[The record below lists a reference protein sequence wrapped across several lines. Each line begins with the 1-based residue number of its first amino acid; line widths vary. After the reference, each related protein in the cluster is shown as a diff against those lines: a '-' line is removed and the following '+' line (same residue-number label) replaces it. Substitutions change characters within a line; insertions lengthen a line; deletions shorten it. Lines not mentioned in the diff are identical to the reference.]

1 METSRLWPHSAI
13 RLVSA
18 TRNRNPLIRDQAR
31 LADSLGLSFVDSD
44 LLAQALRHRSA
55 GRVNN
60 ERLEFLG
67 DSILNLTISDC
78 LFRYKPDATEGA
90 LSRLRASVVRE
101 ETLARVARQIGLG
114 DYLVMGSGELKS
126 GGHRRDSI
134 LADALEAVI
143 GALYLDQG
151 FYPAHDWVLRL
162 FSDEIKSLPD
172 AQELKDAKTQLQEF
186 LQRDRLALPEY
197 QVLGQT
203 GEAHKQTF
211 EVACR
216 VKCSGEVFETRAS
229 GSSRRRAEQRAARH
243 MLRTL
248 RERREGKSITESQT

>member
-1 METSRLWPHSAI
+1 MREP
-13 RLVSA
+13 LV
-18 TRNRNPLIRDQAR
+18 
-31 LADSLGLSFVDSD
+31 LAESLGLTFENRD
-44 LLAQALRHRSA
+44 LLGQALRHRSS

-67 DSILNLTISDC
+67 DSILNVTISDY
-78 LFRYKPDATEGA
+78 LYRHKPECPEGA

-101 ETLARVARQIGLG
+101 ETLARVARRIGLG

-151 FYPAHDWVLRL
+151 FHPARDWVVEL
-162 FSDEIKSLPD
+162 FSEELVSLPD

-186 LQRDRLALPEY
+186 LQRDRLPLPEY
-197 QVLGQT
+197 EVIEQSGQ
-203 GEAHKQTF
+203 AHKQVF

-216 VKCSGEVFETRAS
+216 VAHDSAAFVTRAT
-229 GSSRRRAEQRAARH
+229 GSSRRRAEQTAARR
-243 MLRTL
+243 MLNTL
-248 RERREGKSITESQT
+248 REASGGASRTEDHA